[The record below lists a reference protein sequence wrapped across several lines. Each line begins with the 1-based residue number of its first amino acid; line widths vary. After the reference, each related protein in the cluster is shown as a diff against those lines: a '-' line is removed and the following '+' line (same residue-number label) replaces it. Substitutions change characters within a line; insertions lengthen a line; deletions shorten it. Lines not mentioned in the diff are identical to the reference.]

1 MSGVAQD
8 SDYWFGENRNQPR
21 NAEQH
26 PDLDI
31 TERQVASDYRQCPT
45 GDAVDELI
53 QEGDGKEREEC
64 LGPGIN
70 SAQCGSISDR
80 RRIYSTAF
88 TSKCAMKNMG
98 KITEM

>member
-21 NAEQH
+21 NAQKH

-31 TERQVASDYRQCPT
+31 TERQVASDYRQRAT

-53 QEGDGKEREEC
+53 QERDGKEREERF
-64 LGPGIN
+64 GPGV
-70 SAQCGSISDR
+70 SPAQIDSIRDR
-80 RRIYSTAF
+80 LRIHSTAF
-88 TSKCAMKNMG
+88 TSKSATKNMG
-98 KITEM
+98 QITEM